1 MLARALTGE
10 RGDFDTDVPMSYLAV
25 DREPI
30 GVSSKN
36 VLA

>member
-1 MLARALTGE
+1 VTGTE
-10 RGDFDTDVPMSYLAV
+10 IDFDTDVPMSFFSV

-30 GVSSKN
+30 ALPVKH